1 LTLLSPWVL
10 SDPLR
15 LFRSHRW
22 VLCLLS
28 VPLPLCC
35 RWGLWFLSVPWLRL
49 DLCPAVRLHP
59 SRQSHPSTPSI
70 RWDPW
75 LPLDL
80 FPEDPL
86 RRCCRW
92 SRWSPSGLS
101 LPLDLFPEDP
111 SHLSSPSHPSTLSV
125 LSSLL
130 RRWDLCPADRL
141 PPSSPWGLCLLSIPW
156 LRLDRFPE
164 DPLHLSSPSRQ
175 SDLWVLSGLSL
186 PLGLFPAVR
195 LHLSFRWDPLSQW
208 LLCCRWDLWIQ
219 SGLSLPLGL
228 FPAVRLRPLSP
239 LRLSRR
245 LVLDLHARP
254 LRRWSLWFLST
265 PSSSHRRELPAA
277 RWSLSSRLGL
287 FLLSTP

>member
-195 LHLSFRWDPLSQW
+195 L
-208 LLCCRWDLWIQ
+208 
-219 SGLSLPLGL
+219 
-228 FPAVRLRPLSP
+228 RPLSP